1 MLNVRVACSGC
12 NQKLAWLSFLIHGIY
27 DEECEVWKS
36 NDWQTRMATLVMMGQ
51 WGIPI
56 PNHILMQVKR
66 DAEGEPAENE
76 SPLVSDHV
84 KTSVEEWDNS

>member
-1 MLNVRVACSGC
+1 
-12 NQKLAWLSFLIHGIY
+12 
-27 DEECEVWKS
+27 
-36 NDWQTRMATLVMMGQ
+36 MATLVMMGQ